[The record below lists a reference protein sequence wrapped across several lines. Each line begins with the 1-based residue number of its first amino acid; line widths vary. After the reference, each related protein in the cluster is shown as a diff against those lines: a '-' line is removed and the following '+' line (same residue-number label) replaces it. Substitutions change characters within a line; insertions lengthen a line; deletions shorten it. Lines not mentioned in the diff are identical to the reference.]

1 VSLSPGTRIPGAE
14 ELTPY
19 EAELLAD
26 GLQAGHVA
34 EALFSLELRERARP
48 GYYRGLVE
56 GGVLG
61 IIAGSLVTACCLAL
75 AWSHWG

>member
-1 VSLSPGTRIPGAE
+1 MSLAPGTRLPPI
-14 ELTPY
+14 LV
-19 EAELLAD
+19 AD
-26 GLQAGHVA
+26 MRQ
-34 EALFSLELRERARP
+34 
-48 GYYRGLVE
+48 YYRGLVE

>member
-1 VSLSPGTRIPGAE
+1 VSLSPGTRIPE
-14 ELTPY
+14 PELDAY
-19 EAELLAD
+19 ERELLEDSKVSRHLAT
-26 GLQAGHVA
+26 AIFRV
-34 EALFSLELRERARP
+34 ELMHQREPRA
-48 GYYRGLVE
+48 YWRGLVE

>member
-1 VSLSPGTRIPGAE
+1 MSLSPGTRIPS
-14 ELTPY
+14 LTEMPDQ
-19 EAELLAD
+19 ADRDTFDITTELLK
-26 GLQAGHVA
+26 LQTDCIKWGASTVTG
-34 EALFSLELRERARP
+34 
-48 GYYRGLVE
+48 GYWRGLVE

>member
-1 VSLSPGTRIPGAE
+1 VSLSPGTRIPEGAKGM
-14 ELTPY
+14 
-19 EAELLAD
+19 LA
-26 GLQAGHVA
+26 GLMAGGAIKSMLETHRVRQA
-34 EALFSLELRERARP
+34 
-48 GYYRGLVE
+48 YYRGLVE

>member
-1 VSLSPGTRIPGAE
+1 MSLAPGTRIPGS
-14 ELTPY
+14 
-19 EAELLAD
+19 
-26 GLQAGHVA
+26 V
-34 EALFSLELRERARP
+34 SREFFTR

-75 AWSHWG
+75 AWSHWGG

>member
-1 VSLSPGTRIPGAE
+1 MSLSPGTRIPSQSLRTQQGDGA
-14 ELTPY
+14 LSG
-19 EAELLAD
+19 A
-26 GLQAGHVA
+26 VA
-34 EALFSLELRERARP
+34 TVPAATY
-48 GYYRGLVE
+48 YYRGLVE

>member
-1 VSLSPGTRIPGAE
+1 MSLSPGTRIPMPDQADRDTFDITTK
-14 ELTPY
+14 LMQ
-19 EAELLAD
+19 LQAD
-26 GLQAGHVA
+26 GIKIGASTITG
-34 EALFSLELRERARP
+34 